1 MGPLC
6 WNGHIIFL
14 HSLSL
19 PLPPSFPPPAATLFV
34 GNLSFNIGD
43 EELLEFFSSEGHE
56 PSSARVITQQGGR
69 SKG

>member
-1 MGPLC
+1 MSA
-6 WNGHIIFL
+6 FT
-14 HSLSL
+14 
-19 PLPPSFPPPAATLFV
+19 AATLFV

-43 EELLEFFSSEGHE
+43 DDLSEYFSSEGHE

>member
-1 MGPLC
+1 MFKGCGDVAMYYVL
-6 WNGHIIFL
+6 
-14 HSLSL
+14 SLSL
-19 PLPPSFPPPAATLFV
+19 SLSPPAATLFV

-43 EELLEFFSSEGHE
+43 DELFEFFSSEGHE

>member
-1 MGPLC
+1 ML
-6 WNGHIIFL
+6 
-14 HSLSL
+14 SLSL
-19 PLPPSFPPPAATLFV
+19 SPPAATLFV

-43 EELLEFFSSEGHE
+43 DELLEFFSSEGHE